1 LGRTSHIA
9 KEKLGFWSS
18 RDLVIPSGLIF
29 DFEYLGQAPT
39 NGNFGPLSK
48 KLYDLGNI
56 SKIKYKTQWHGK
68 GWVLGIVEVL
78 ED

>member
-18 RDLVIPSGLIF
+18 RDLVIPIGLTF
-29 DFEYLGQAPT
+29 DFEDSGQAPT
-39 NGNFGPLSK
+39 NGDFGPLSK

-56 SKIKYKTQWHGK
+56 SKLNTRHNGMVRV
-68 GWVLGIVEVL
+68 GFL
-78 ED
+78 E